1 MNFKNVMSNEI
12 LKAGDSL
19 VVNIP
24 AISAGCETS
33 ANMTSAT
40 MIFTDYG
47 SFMRAVIKTRVKD
60 EHTRNDIY
68 HDFFLSLVKK
78 PIPENISNIKSYL
91 YKAICNDICDSIRKL
106 QCYDKHIQK
115 HGQRKGSDLSEP
127 PADEKLT
134 ISDEACR
141 MFEIIETNL
150 TSGEANVIKLKY
162 QKELN
167 NNEIAESLNIG
178 GPSVSTYFSTGLKKL
193 RKIIKNEERE

>member
-1 MNFKNVMSNEI
+1 ME
-12 LKAGDSL
+12 AGDSL

-24 AISAGCETS
+24 EISAGCETS
-33 ANMTSAT
+33 ENMASAT
-40 MIFTDYG
+40 MIFADYG
-47 SFMRAVIKTRVKD
+47 SFIRSVINTRVKD
-60 EHTRNDIY
+60 VHLRNDVY
-68 HDFFLSLVKK
+68 HDFFLSLVRN
-78 PIPENISNIKSYL
+78 PIPDNISNIKSYL

-106 QCYDKHIQK
+106 KCYDRHIQK
-115 HGQRKGSDLSEP
+115 HGQRKGIYLSEP
-127 PADEKLT
+127 PADERLT

-150 TSGEANVIKLKY
+150 TYGEANVIKLKY

-193 RKIIKNEERE
+193 RKIINNEERE